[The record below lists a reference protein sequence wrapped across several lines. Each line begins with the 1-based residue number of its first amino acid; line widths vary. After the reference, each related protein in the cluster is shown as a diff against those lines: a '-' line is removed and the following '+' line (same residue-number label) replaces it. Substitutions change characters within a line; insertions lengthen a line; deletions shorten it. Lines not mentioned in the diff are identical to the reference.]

1 MDLNLIT
8 HWNPQPGR
16 VVEWKVTERSAQAAA
31 EAPVNP
37 VLPTTMQERHLRRS
51 MLAAN
56 SGDAQSPWI
65 GIAFDFPGRLDVD
78 AMTRSLRRYVLRH
91 DTLHSWFSFG
101 DPTADPTD
109 KSNPIRRHVV
119 PPESIELEAAA
130 GDVLTDPVQ
139 VREHIANRF
148 ATETSALGW
157 PAFVFGV
164 IEHYHAEPEEE
175 SFTLFHAIDHA
186 HTDMQSMILM
196 FAEIRIVYQAELD
209 GTEPE
214 LPEPGSYVT
223 YSRQER
229 ERAAALTLESPEV
242 HGWIGHL
249 TRNGGSFP
257 AFPLDLGA
265 SQEPKP
271 AIGSRFDL
279 ADTDECERFGQ
290 VCKEH
295 GSNFIGGVFAALA
308 ITEHELAGRERY
320 MALSP
325 IGTRSA
331 PEYFWSQGWFIN
343 LIPVGFE
350 ITNTRSFTE
359 LAARAQDAY
368 RSGKALGEVSVQQV
382 IDTVSAAAG
391 PDAAVAQTTLAPP
404 PIVSYIDGRRLP
416 GTDDYVRTKA
426 TGLVGGKATQIASMW
441 VNRVLAGTWLAVSH
455 PDTPEAHTSVSA
467 YAERMSKIMKAVAHD
482 GDYRFTPEAPSDND
496 APEVTPCT

>member
-8 HWNPQPGR
+8 HWNPEPGR

-37 VLPTTMQERHLRRS
+37 APPTTMQERHLRRS

-56 SGDAQSPWI
+56 NGEVQSPWI
-65 GIAFDFPGRLDVD
+65 GIAFDFPGRLDAD
-78 AMTRSLRRYVLRH
+78 AMTRSLHRYLLRH
-91 DTLHSWFSFG
+91 DTLHSWFSVENP
-101 DPTADPTD
+101 DADPTD
-109 KSNPIRRHVV
+109 KANPIRRHVV
-119 PPESIELEAAA
+119 PPESIELEAVP
-130 GDVLTDPVQ
+130 GDVLTEPVQ
-139 VREHIANRF
+139 VRDHIADRF

-164 IEHYHAEPEEE
+164 IEHYHAESADE

-196 FAEIRIVYQAELD
+196 FAEIRIIYQAELD
-209 GTEPE
+209 GVEPE
-214 LPEPGSYVT
+214 LPVPGSYVT

-249 TRNGGSFP
+249 ARNGGSFP
-257 AFPLDLGA
+257 SFPLDLGA
-265 SQEPKP
+265 SDEPKP

-279 ADTDECERFGQ
+279 ADADECERFGE
-290 VCKEH
+290 VCKAH

-308 ITEHELAGRERY
+308 ITEYELAGRDRY

-325 IGTRSA
+325 IGTRNA

-350 ITNTRSFTE
+350 ITDKSSFTD
-359 LAARAQDAY
+359 LASRAQDAY

-391 PDAAVAQTTLAPP
+391 PEAVAGHATLAPP

-416 GTDDYVRTKA
+416 GTDDYIRTKA
-426 TGLVGGKATQIASMW
+426 TGLVGGKATQITSMW

-455 PDTPEAHTSVSA
+455 PDTPEAHESVTA
-467 YAERMSKIMKAVAHD
+467 YAERMSTIMKTVARD
-482 GDYRFTPEAPSDND
+482 GDYRFTPEAPSDHD
-496 APEVTPCT
+496 APEATTCT